1 MNLAKS
7 QVRFVPTLCNII
19 FPLTNNASRVPL
31 SMENLIVCLFLYF
44 LVNDGRVAAP
54 QYRGLS
60 SAFTTIFRQEG
71 LKGLYK
77 GVTPNAWGSGSA
89 WGFYFLL

>member
-1 MNLAKS
+1 M
-7 QVRFVPTLCNII
+7 TI
-19 FPLTNNASRVPL
+19 FHSL
-31 SMENLIVCLFLYF
+31 LI

-54 QYRGLS
+54 QYRGLG
-60 SAFTTIFRQEG
+60 SAFVTIFRQEG
-71 LKGLYK
+71 IKGLYK

>member
-1 MNLAKS
+1 MKKKKSWHRYKFQDHFYCEAIKACLYYSLAPS
-7 QVRFVPTLCNII
+7 HNICI
-19 FPLTNNASRVPL
+19 YF
-31 SMENLIVCLFLYF
+31 FL
-44 LVNDGRVAAP
+44 LANDGRTVAP
-54 QYRGLS
+54 QYRGLG

-71 LKGLYK
+71 FRGLYK